1 MKLESHS
8 AIASCNSHA
17 SFVLSNLPR
26 ASITPWLHAARLPF
40 LNFEEVATGNKRIL
54 TCHFGGNRAT
64 TVIVHYAPVEGS
76 DDSGKHY
83 NILAD
88 TTKAIPAHNLLLL
101 IGDCNAHIGTDDAP
115 ITYYEQ
121 TNSNGQLL
129 LDLALE
135 TNMIITNTQF
145 QKRRVKLWK
154 FIANTSG
161 FKSQIDYI
169 LIDQKWRNVRTS
181 SS

>member
-1 MKLESHS
+1 MIL
-8 AIASCNSHA
+8 
-17 SFVLSNLPR
+17 R
-26 ASITPWLHAARLPF
+26 SI
-40 LNFEEVATGNKRIL
+40 
-54 TCHFGGNRAT
+54 
-64 TVIVHYAPVEGS
+64 
-76 DDSGKHY
+76 
-83 NILAD
+83 D
-88 TTKAIPAHNLLLL
+88 TIKAIPTHNLLLL
-101 IGDCNAHIGTDDAP
+101 IGDCNAYIGTNDAL

-135 TNMIITNTQF
+135 TNMVITNTQF

-169 LIDQKWRNVRTS
+169 LIDQKWRNVGTS